1 MKNFFK
7 IKINFAN
14 SKKEKHEKFKIE
26 CGDKFDSFL
35 FYVMN
40 SPTGIVEFHSDY
52 FDIGAFIYDY
62 RYEKDF
68 DKISKWLKE
77 YGEEI

>member
-1 MKNFFK
+1 MENFFI

-14 SKKEKHEKFKIE
+14 SKKEIHKKFKIE
-26 CGDKFDSFL
+26 CGNKFDSFL
-35 FYVMN
+35 FYALN
-40 SPTGIVEFHSDY
+40 SPTGIVEFHHDY
-52 FDIGAFIYDY
+52 FDINAYVYDY

-68 DKISKWLKE
+68 DKITKWLKE